1 MSNNLVLAAAIGYK
15 FEQIEFFVKSLRKFY
30 NDKIVFLI
38 NDKDK
43 DLKNKLVKFDCKTLI
58 TKINKKEIQFNLESH
73 LLVELHE
80 LEAYGFPKILKA
92 FHKSEDFL
100 KI

>member
-1 MSNNLVLAAAIGYK
+1 MNA
-15 FEQIEFFVKSLRKFY
+15 
-30 NDKIVFLI
+30 
-38 NDKDK
+38 
-43 DLKNKLVKFDCKTLI
+43 KNKNLI
-58 TKINKKEIQFNLESH
+58 KINKKEIQFNLESH